1 MLAVSSSVITKSAVS
16 SEIVAL
22 VGLDK
27 VTVPVSSNSSLASAV
42 VTTSKVAV
50 VSPAEIV
57 RVSVTAV
64 KSLPLVAV
72 PELVTYSTVMSSE
85 DGLVNEAVKV
95 AVPPSVADPS
105 EILIAGVESSSLITK
120 SEFASPIVALLGLLN
135 VRVAVSFGSSVVSD
149 VTGTTIVPVE
159 APARMVSVPAVPVKS
174 VP

>member
-1 MLAVSSSVITKSAVS
+1 MVILAVSSSVMTKSAVL

-27 VTVPVSSNSSLASAV
+27 VTVPVSSNSSFASAV

-57 RVSVTAV
+57 SVSVTAV

-72 PELVTYSTVMSSE
+72 PELLSYSTVMSSE

-95 AVPPSVADPS
+95 AVPPSVVVPS
-105 EILIAGVESSSLITK
+105 EILIAGGASSSVITK
-120 SEFASPIVALLGLLN
+120 SEVASPIVALFGLLK
-135 VRVAVSFGSSVVSD
+135 VKVAVSSDSSVVS
-149 VTGTTIVPVE
+149 VVIGTTIVPVVT
-159 APARMVSVPAVPVKS
+159 PADRVSVPVVPV
-174 VP
+174 